1 LAVPQPETCR
11 FGGAGCIHKLTVALG
26 IAAFRAGAL
35 DAPGQAD
42 QSACGKSGE
51 NSPHSKDRVR

>member
-1 LAVPQPETCR
+1 MAS
-11 FGGAGCIHKLTVALG
+11 G
-26 IAAFRAGAL
+26 IAARAGAL

-51 NSPHSKDRVR
+51 NSPHSTDRVHQCFGVR